1 MPLDLLPLPRR
12 PQRGV
17 TLVELMVALAVSM
30 IVALAALAALNIAR
44 QGFTVNDSAAQLR
57 ENGRF
62 VSDLLQRLVVQTGFK
77 DLSYATTARPTNV
90 SGIVSNPPPAIY
102 GLNNSSR
109 VSTDAWDAGTTRL
122 SGTTGYGSDIL
133 VLRFQP
139 SSNSSTATAA
149 DGSMINCNGE
159 SLTAL
164 PTSRDD
170 RAISILHVGTDSDGE
185 PSLMCSTI
193 PINSTSVSQSTMLVR
208 GVENFQVL
216 YGTDNIAPP
225 PNNTVTTST
234 ADGLADR
241 YLRADELTVSGN
253 PTATY
258 FNWRRVRSV
267 RIGMVLRS
275 PLGQSTDATS
285 AVFLPFG
292 VGKGSSSGAD
302 GSAFSS
308 SNDPG
313 TTASE
318 NTFSDTR
325 FRRAVTFTIHLR
337 NDQGS

>member
-1 MPLDLLPLPRR
+1 MRKDLHPAFVR
-12 PQRGV
+12 QESGV

-44 QGFTVNDSAAQLR
+44 QGFTVNDSASQLR

-77 DLSYATTARPTNV
+77 DLSYATSIRPTNV
-90 SGIVSNPPPAIY
+90 AGLVSNPPPAIY

-109 VSTDAWDAGTTRL
+109 VTTDAWDGGTART
-122 SGTTGYGSDIL
+122 SGTTAYGSDIL

-139 SSNSSTATAA
+139 SSTSSTATTA

-159 SLTAL
+159 SLTTPA
-164 PTSRDD
+164 TSRDD
-170 RAISILHVGTDSDGE
+170 RAVSILHVGTDSDGE

-193 PINSTSVSQSTMLVR
+193 PINSTTVTQSTMLVR

-216 YGTDNIAPP
+216 YGTDSIG
-225 PNNTVTTST
+225 PNNTATSST
-234 ADGLADR
+234 PDSLPDR
-241 YLRADELTVSGN
+241 YLRADQLTVSGN
-253 PTATY
+253 LTATY

-285 AVFLPFG
+285 ATFMPFG
-292 VGKGSSSGAD
+292 VGIGSSSGSA

-313 TTASE
+313 TTSSE
-318 NTFSDTR
+318 NTFTDTR
-325 FRRAVTFTIHLR
+325 FRRSVTFTIHLR

>member
-1 MPLDLLPLPRR
+1 MLLDLSSTPRQR
-12 PQRGV
+12 LRGV

-44 QGFTVNDSAAQLR
+44 QGFTVNDAASQLR

-77 DLSYATTARPTNV
+77 DLSYSTTTRPTNV
-90 SGIVSNPPPAIY
+90 AGIVSNPPPAIY
-102 GLNNSSR
+102 GLNNRSR
-109 VSTDAWDAGTTRL
+109 VSTDAWNAGTAWT
-122 SGTTGYGSDIL
+122 SGAAGYGSDIL

-164 PTSRDD
+164 PTNRDD
-170 RAISILHVGTDSDGE
+170 RAISILHVGADSDGE
-185 PSLMCSTI
+185 PSLMCSSI
-193 PINSTSVSQSTMLVR
+193 PVNNSTVTQTTLVR

-216 YGTDNIAPP
+216 YGVDGIAPG
-225 PNNTVTTST
+225 NTST
-234 ADGLADR
+234 ASTATPNLPDR
-241 YLRADELTVSGN
+241 YLRADQLTVSN
-253 PTATY
+253 LAASY
-258 FNWRRVRSV
+258 YNWRHVRSV
-267 RIGMVLRS
+267 RIGLVLRS
-275 PLGQSTDATS
+275 PPGQSPDATS
-285 AVFLPFG
+285 ATFLPFG
-292 VGKGSSSGAD
+292 VGKSSASASSAAGSALSSSD
-302 GSAFSS
+302 
-308 SNDPG
+308 DPG

-318 NTFSDTR
+318 NTFTDTR

>member
-1 MPLDLLPLPRR
+1 MPLDLTPTQRQR
-12 PQRGV
+12 VRGV

-30 IVALAALAALNIAR
+30 VVALAALAALNIAR

-77 DLSYATTARPTNV
+77 DLSYATTPRPTNV
-90 SGIVSNPPPAIY
+90 AGLVSNPPPAIY
-102 GLNNSSR
+102 GLNNRSR
-109 VSTDAWDAGTTRL
+109 VSTDAWDAGTAWT
-122 SGTTGYGSDIL
+122 SGATGYGSDIL

-159 SLTAL
+159 SLTTL
-164 PTSRDD
+164 PTNRDD

-185 PSLMCSTI
+185 PSLMCSSI
-193 PINSTSVSQSTMLVR
+193 PVNSSTVTQTTLVR

-216 YGTDNIAPP
+216 YGVDGIAPG
-225 PNNTVTTST
+225 NTSTTSPST
-234 ADGLADR
+234 APNLPDR
-241 YLRADELTVSGN
+241 YLRADQLTVSN
-253 PTATY
+253 LAASY

-267 RIGMVLRS
+267 RIGLVLRS
-275 PLGQSTDATS
+275 PPGQSPDVTS
-285 AVFLPFG
+285 ATFLPFG
-292 VGKGSSSGAD
+292 VGKSSSTAAD
-302 GSAFSS
+302 GSAFASTD
-308 SNDPG
+308 DPG

-318 NTFSDTR
+318 NTFTDTR

>member
-1 MPLDLLPLPRR
+1 MPLDLPPAPMRH
-12 PQRGV
+12 QRGV

-44 QGFTVNDSAAQLR
+44 QGFTVNDSASQLR

-62 VSDLLQRLVVQTGFK
+62 VSDLLQRLIVQTGFK
-77 DLSYATTARPTNV
+77 DLSYSTTTRPTNV
-90 SGIVSNPPPAIY
+90 AGIVSNPPPAIY
-102 GLNNSSR
+102 GLNNRSR
-109 VSTDAWDAGTTRL
+109 VSTDAWDAGTAWT
-122 SGTTGYGSDIL
+122 SGATGYGSDIL

-139 SSNSSTATAA
+139 SSTSSTATTA

-159 SLTAL
+159 SLTTP
-164 PTSRDD
+164 PTNRDD

-185 PSLMCSTI
+185 PSLMCSSI
-193 PINSTSVSQSTMLVR
+193 PVNSSTVTQTTLVR

-216 YGTDNIAPP
+216 YGTDSIA
-225 PNNTVTTST
+225 PNNTATTST
-234 ADGLADR
+234 PDSLPDR
-241 YLRADELTVSGN
+241 YLRADQLTVSGN

-275 PLGQSTDATS
+275 PLGQSNDATS
-285 AVFLPFG
+285 ATFLPFG
-292 VGKGSSSGAD
+292 AGLGSSSGSA
-302 GSAFSS
+302 GSALSS

-313 TTASE
+313 TTAGE
-318 NTFSDTR
+318 NTFTDTR
-325 FRRAVTFTIHLR
+325 YRRAVTFTVHLR

>member
-1 MPLDLLPLPRR
+1 MTLDLSPTPRR

-30 IVALAALAALNIAR
+30 VVALAALAALNIAR

-90 SGIVSNPPPAIY
+90 AGIVSNPPPAIY

-109 VSTDAWDAGTTRL
+109 VSTDAWDTGTTRL

-159 SLTAL
+159 SLTTL
-164 PTSRDD
+164 PTNRDD
-170 RAISILHVGTDSDGE
+170 RAISIIHLGTDSDGE
-185 PSLMCSTI
+185 PSLMCSSI
-193 PINSTSVSQSTMLVR
+193 PVNSSTVTQTTLIR

-216 YGTDNIAPP
+216 YGTDSIGPS
-225 PNNTVTTST
+225 NTVTTGSP
-234 ADGLADR
+234 DSLPDR
-241 YLRADELTVSGN
+241 YLRADELTVGGN
-253 PTATY
+253 LTATY

-267 RIGMVLRS
+267 RIGLVLRS
-275 PLGQSTDATS
+275 PPGQSTDATS

-292 VGKGSSSGAD
+292 VGQGSSSGAD
-302 GSAFSS
+302 GSAFAS

-318 NTFSDTR
+318 NTFTDTR
-325 FRRAVTFTIHLR
+325 FRRAVTFTVHLR

>member
-1 MPLDLLPLPRR
+1 MPLDLTPTQRQR
-12 PQRGV
+12 VRGV

-30 IVALAALAALNIAR
+30 VVALAALAALNIAR

-77 DLSYATTARPTNV
+77 DLSYATTPRPTNV
-90 SGIVSNPPPAIY
+90 AGLVSNPPPAIY
-102 GLNNSSR
+102 GLNNRSR
-109 VSTDAWDAGTTRL
+109 VSTDAWDAGTAWT
-122 SGTTGYGSDIL
+122 SGATGYGSDIL
-133 VLRFQP
+133 VLCFQP

-159 SLTAL
+159 SLTTL
-164 PTSRDD
+164 PTNRDD

-185 PSLMCSTI
+185 PSLMCSSI
-193 PINSTSVSQSTMLVR
+193 PVNSSTVTQTTLVR

-216 YGTDNIAPP
+216 YGTDSIGPG
-225 PNNTVTTST
+225 NTVTTGSP
-234 ADGLADR
+234 DSLPDR
-241 YLRADELTVSGN
+241 YLRADELTVGSN

-267 RIGMVLRS
+267 RIGLVLRS

-285 AVFLPFG
+285 ATFLPFG
-292 VGKGSSSGAD
+292 VAKGSSSGAD

-318 NTFSDTR
+318 NTFTDTR

>member
-1 MPLDLLPLPRR
+1 MR
-12 PQRGV
+12 QHRGV

-44 QGFTVNDSAAQLR
+44 QGFTVNDSASQLR

-77 DLSYATTARPTNV
+77 DLSYATSTRPTNV
-90 SGIVSNPPPAIY
+90 AGLVSNPPPAIY

-109 VSTDAWDAGTTRL
+109 ATTDTWDGGTTRS

-139 SSNSSTATAA
+139 SSNSSTSTTA

-159 SLTAL
+159 SLTTPA
-164 PTSRDD
+164 TSRDD

-185 PSLMCSTI
+185 PSLMCSSI
-193 PINSTSVSQSTMLVR
+193 PVNSSTVTQTMLVR

-216 YGTDNIAPP
+216 YGTDGIAPG
-225 PNNTVTTST
+225 NTSTTTSS
-234 ADGLADR
+234 DSLPDR
-241 YLRADELTVSGN
+241 YLRADQLTVSGN
-253 PTATY
+253 PTASY
-258 FNWRRVRSV
+258 YNWRRVRSV
-267 RIGMVLRS
+267 RIGLVLRS
-275 PLGQSTDATS
+275 PLGQSADASS
-285 AVFLPFG
+285 ATFMPFG
-292 VGKGSSSGAD
+292 VGASSSSGSA

-308 SNDPG
+308 SSDPG

-325 FRRAVTFTIHLR
+325 FRRTVTFTVHLR